1 MNFETALS
9 TMKKYGGRI
18 RRSKYP
24 NFELTLFNGI
34 LFTLVYDGDDK
45 PTLETEINVS
55 TKDIMAEDWEVNL
68 IGSFVNEDN

>member
-1 MNFETALS
+1 MDFETALS

-24 NFELTLFNGI
+24 NFELTLNNGI

-68 IGSFVNEDN
+68 IGSFVNEEN